1 MNLAAYDTVKHKT
14 DKSGT
19 WIDSKRHIL
28 LSREI
33 VNRKYYTFVK
43 KFDPKTNVTIY
54 FIVLLDYKPN
64 DKITFKT
71 RKDDYGRLKFNVESI
86 FYESGLYKLEDR
98 VNVDITRV
106 EHNDDGDI
114 YQINV

>member
-1 MNLAAYDTVKHKT
+1 MNLAAYDIVKHKIN
-14 DKSGT
+14 KNGT
-19 WIDSKRHIL
+19 WLDSNKKLL

-43 KFDPKTNVTIY
+43 RFDPTTNVTTY

-64 DKITFKT
+64 DAITFKT
-71 RKDDYGRLKFNVESI
+71 RKDDYGRLKINVGSI
-86 FYESGLYKLEDR
+86 FYESGLSVLKDGS
-98 VNVDITRV
+98 NINIIHT